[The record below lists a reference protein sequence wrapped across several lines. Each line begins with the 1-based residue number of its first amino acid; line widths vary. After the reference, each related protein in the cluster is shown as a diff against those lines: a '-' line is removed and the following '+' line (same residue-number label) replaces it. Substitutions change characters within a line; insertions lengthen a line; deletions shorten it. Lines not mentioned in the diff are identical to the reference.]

1 MHVSTT
7 DGCKGIQLWDVLK
20 SHKRLPYET
29 EKNFRYFNWGANAPL
44 VFVSQISLLL
54 PIELLQP

>member
-29 EKNFRYFNWGANAPL
+29 EKNFRYFN
-44 VFVSQISLLL
+44 
-54 PIELLQP
+54 